1 MYFECKHRQILL
13 QSLEKY
19 TERGSVWVQRPASRN
34 SEFRVIVSF
43 FNMIGEASQAFSS
56 ARSCLS
62 YVAGT
67 GMDYKPVAPRMSI
80 DTS

>member
-1 MYFECKHRQILL
+1 MSFKCKHRQILR

-19 TERGSVWVQRPASRN
+19 TEKGSVWVQRPASRN

-43 FNMIGEASQAFSS
+43 FNTIVEASQAFSS
-56 ARSCLS
+56 ACSCQS